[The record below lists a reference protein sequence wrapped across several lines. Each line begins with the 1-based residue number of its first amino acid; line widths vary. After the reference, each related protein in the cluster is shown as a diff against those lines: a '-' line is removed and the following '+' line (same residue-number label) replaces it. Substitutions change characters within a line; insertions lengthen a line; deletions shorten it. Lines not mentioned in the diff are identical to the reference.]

1 MIKLNSYFF
10 IIPFFFL
17 VTCQSAFSKNDDLFV
32 NVTPPVGSNLKELK
46 TKNELENKKYQSL
59 ESFSKVLNLLESN
72 YVDPNAVNPDVLIEK
87 ALKGMTAELDPHT
100 TYLTQKQYSDFSTD
114 TSGKFGGIGVVINPA
129 GGKLE
134 IVEIID
140 RSPAERSG
148 LKVGDI
154 IYSVGNTIVSPKTIE
169 EALSKMR
176 GTIGTDVVLE
186 YYSPDKSG
194 KPSNIKKVKIEREVI
209 RSNSA
214 SLTQL
219 SNGYAYSRLTIF
231 QEDASEQLGKYIK
244 TFETKNNGKIKG
256 LILDLRNNPGGLLDQ
271 AVKVT
276 NLFIDSG
283 IIVSTIGRD
292 INKPDDVE
300 YAIKRNTLSN
310 FPMIV
315 LVNEGTAS
323 ASEIVAGALQDRE
336 RAIIMGT
343 QTFGKGSV
351 QNIIPL
357 PNGGALKM
365 TIARYYTPKGRSI
378 QAKGITPDIPL
389 ISQSILG
396 KVQQL
401 QSEGPNQRIPRR
413 EADLDKHIEAKDQDT
428 LALQGKPNEN
438 EMEINSWPS
447 NLRDDYQ
454 VRSAFLYLKSMGK
467 YSFIQD
473 NSR

>member
-1 MIKLNSYFF
+1 MSGLKLYYYV
-10 IIPFFFL
+10 IPICL
-17 VTCQSAFSKNDDLFV
+17 LSLIQNVYPSNKDLYS
-32 NVTPPVGSNLKELK
+32 NVTPPDTSNAKDAKQK
-46 TKNELENKKYQSL
+46 TDLENKKYQLL
-59 ESFSKVLNLLESN
+59 ESFSKVLNLLETN

-87 ALKGMTAELDPHT
+87 ALKGMTADLDPHT
-100 TYLTQKQYSDFSTD
+100 TYLTQKQYSDFSSD
-114 TSGKFGGIGVVINPA
+114 TSGKFGGIGVVVNPA

-134 IVEIID
+134 VVEVIEN
-140 RSPAERSG
+140 SPAQRSG
-148 LKVGDI
+148 IKGGDI
-154 IYSVGNTIVSPKTIE
+154 IYSVGNIIVNSKTIE
-169 EALSKMR
+169 EALGKMR
-176 GTIGTDVVLE
+176 GVVGTDIVLE
-186 YYSPDKSG
+186 YFTPDKSG
-194 KPSNIKKVKIEREVI
+194 KPGPLKKISVEREII

-219 SNGYAYSRLTIF
+219 ANGYAYTKLTIF

-244 TFETKNNGKIKG
+244 DFEIKNNGKIKG

-292 INKPDDVE
+292 MNKPEDVE
-300 YAIKRNTLSN
+300 YAIKRNTLSY

-401 QSEGPNQRIPRR
+401 QNEVSNPRYPRR
-413 EADLDKHIEAKDQDT
+413 EADLEKHIEAKDQDT
-428 LALQGKPNEN
+428 LALQTHQNDNEL
-438 EMEINSWPS
+438 EISSWPYV
-447 NLRDDYQ
+447 LREDYQ
-454 VRSAFLYLKSMGK
+454 VKSAFMYLKSMGK
-467 YSFIQD
+467 YTFVQD
-473 NSR
+473 GAK

>member
-1 MIKLNSYFF
+1 MENFSIKLFLILTLVQFQISYARHGDE
-10 IIPFFFL
+10 L
-17 VTCQSAFSKNDDLFV
+17 FSNVLPPEV
-32 NVTPPVGSNLKELK
+32 NNEKDSKAK
-46 TKNELENKKYQSL
+46 MELENKKYQYL
-59 ESFSKVLNLLESN
+59 ESVAKVLNLLEAN
-72 YVDPNAVNPDVLIEK
+72 YVDPKVVNPEILLEK
-87 ALKGMTAELDPHT
+87 ALKGMTADLDPHT
-100 TYLTQKQYSDFSTD
+100 TYLTAKQYSDFSSD

-134 IVEIID
+134 IVEIVD
-140 RSPAERSG
+140 NSPAARAG
-148 LKVGDI
+148 LKPGDI
-154 IYSVGNTIVSPKTIE
+154 IYSVGNVVVTPKSIE

-176 GTIGTDVVLE
+176 GNVGSEVIIE
-186 YYSPDKSG
+186 YFTPDKNG
-194 KPSNIKKVKIEREVI
+194 KQSVLKRISLEREVI

-214 SLTQL
+214 SIAEL
-219 SNGYAYSRLTIF
+219 SNGYAYTKLTIF
-231 QEDASEQLGKYIK
+231 QEDASEQLSKYIK
-244 TFETKNNGKIKG
+244 NFEAKNNGKIKG
-256 LILDLRNNPGGLLDQ
+256 LILDLRNNPGGLLEQ

-283 IIVSTIGRD
+283 IIVSTVGRD
-292 INKPDDVE
+292 INRPDDVE

-365 TIARYYTPKGRSI
+365 TIARYFTPKGRSI

-389 ISQSILG
+389 ISQSVLG
-396 KVQQL
+396 KVQQI
-401 QSEGPNQRIPRR
+401 QNEGPQQRYPRR
-413 EADLDKHIEAKDQDT
+413 EADLEKHIEAKDQDT
-428 LALQGKPNEN
+428 LSLQNKQNEN
-438 EMEINSWPS
+438 EIEISKWPTY
-447 NLRDDYQ
+447 LRDDYQ
-454 VRSAFLYLKSMGK
+454 VKSAFLYLKSMSK
-467 YSFIQD
+467 YAFNQD
-473 NSR
+473 AVK

>member
-1 MIKLNSYFF
+1 MLRLKSYYYF
-10 IIPFFFL
+10 IPVCFL
-17 VTCQSAFSKNDDLFV
+17 SLFQNAFSSNKDLFG
-32 NVTPPVGSNLKELK
+32 NVTAPDTSGADEVKRR
-46 TKNELENKKYQSL
+46 TELENKKYQSL
-59 ESFSKVLNLLESN
+59 ESFSKVLNLLETN
-72 YVDPNAVNPDVLIEK
+72 YVDPQAVNPDVLIEK

-100 TYLTQKQYSDFSTD
+100 TYLTQKQYSDFSSD

-134 IVEIID
+134 VVEVIEN
-140 RSPAERSG
+140 SPAQRAG
-148 LKVGDI
+148 IKGGDI
-154 IYSVGNTIVSPKTIE
+154 IYSVGNLIVNSKTIE
-169 EALSKMR
+169 EALGKMR
-176 GTIGTDVVLE
+176 GNVGTDVVLE
-186 YYSPDKSG
+186 YFTPDKTG
-194 KPSNIKKVKIEREVI
+194 KAGPIKKVSVEREII

-219 SNGYAYSRLTIF
+219 STGYAYTKLTIF

-244 TFETKNNGKIKG
+244 DFETKNNGKIKG

-292 INKPDDVE
+292 MNKPEDVE

-401 QSEGPNQRIPRR
+401 QNDGANVRYPRR
-413 EADLDKHIEAKDQDT
+413 EADLEKHIEAKDQDT
-428 LALQGKPNEN
+428 LALQANQNQNEI
-438 EMEINSWPS
+438 EISSWPFV
-447 NLRDDYQ
+447 LREDYQ
-454 VRSAFLYLKSMGK
+454 VKSAYMYLKSMGK
-467 YSFIQD
+467 YSFVQEGVK
-473 NSR
+473 